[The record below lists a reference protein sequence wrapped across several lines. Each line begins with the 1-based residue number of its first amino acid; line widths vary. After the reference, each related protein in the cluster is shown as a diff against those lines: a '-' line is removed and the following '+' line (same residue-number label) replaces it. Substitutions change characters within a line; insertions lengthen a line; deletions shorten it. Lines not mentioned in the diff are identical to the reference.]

1 MKKNKVIYMY
11 ENIQKMLK
19 LILGCLLISLSYNI
33 FIAPNKLV
41 SGGVSGLAIIINNVI
56 NLPNSTIIL
65 IMNSI
70 LLILSMFFLGKKKT
84 NATILGSILFP
95 IFVRITEN
103 INVWLKIDTS
113 SILFSTIIGGI
124 IFGIGAGIIY
134 KAGFTT
140 GGTDILNQIVSQ
152 YFKISIGNSMLIIDG
167 AIVITSGLFFGINNM
182 MYSIV
187 LLYIISLISDRVILG
202 ISESKVFFIATSKE
216 KEVKL
221 FIIEELGHGV
231 TIFHAEGGFK
241 NKNQTILMTTLPTR
255 KYYALKEGIRKIDN
269 EAFYIIT
276 DTYEV
281 FGGE

>member
-56 NLPNSTIIL
+56 NLQNSTIIL
-65 IMNSI
+65 TINAI
-70 LLILSMFFLGKKKT
+70 LLIISMVFLGRKKT

-95 IFVRITEN
+95 IFIRITEN

-124 IFGIGAGIIY
+124 IFGVGAGIIY

-255 KYYALKEGIRKIDN
+255 KYYALKEGIRKIDT

>member
-1 MKKNKVIYMY
+1 MKKNKVMYMY
-11 ENIQKMLK
+11 ENIQKVLK

-56 NLPNSTIIL
+56 NLQNSTIIL
-65 IMNSI
+65 TMNSI

-255 KYYALKEGIRKIDN
+255 KYYALKEGIRKIDT

>member
-56 NLPNSTIIL
+56 NLQNSTIIL

-124 IFGIGAGIIY
+124 IFGVGAGIIY

>member
-1 MKKNKVIYMY
+1 MGKKIVMY
-11 ENIQKMLK
+11 KNIQKLLK
-19 LILGCLLISLSYNI
+19 LLLGCFLISLSYNI

-41 SGGVSGLAIIINNVI
+41 TGGVSGFAIIINDVI
-56 NLPNSTIIL
+56 NLQNSTIIL
-65 IMNSI
+65 TLNAI
-70 LLILSMFFLGKKKT
+70 LLIISMFFLGKKKT
-84 NATILGSILFP
+84 NATILGSIIFP
-95 IFVRITEN
+95 IFIRITEN

-113 SILFSTIIGGI
+113 SLLFSTIIGGI

-140 GGTDILNQIVSQ
+140 GGTDILNQIVSK

-167 AIVITSGLFFGINNM
+167 AIVIISGLFFGINNM
-182 MYSIV
+182 MYSIA

-202 ISESKVFFIATSKE
+202 ISESKVFFIATNKE
-216 KEVKL
+216 KEVKE

-231 TIFHAEGGFK
+231 TIFYAEGGFK

-255 KYYALKEGIRKIDN
+255 SYYALKEGIKKIDK

>member
-56 NLPNSTIIL
+56 NLQNSTIIL
-65 IMNSI
+65 TMNSI

-124 IFGIGAGIIY
+124 IFGVGAGIIY

-255 KYYALKEGIRKIDN
+255 KYYALKEGIRKIDT

>member
-56 NLPNSTIIL
+56 NLQNSTIIL

-84 NATILGSILFP
+84 NATILGSFLFP

-124 IFGIGAGIIY
+124 IFGVGAGIIY

-255 KYYALKEGIRKIDN
+255 KYYALKEGIRKIDT

>member
-1 MKKNKVIYMY
+1 MNKDITVYLEFVLGILIAAVGYEFFMLPTKVIYGVGGIAILLHKIFSVST
-11 ENIQKMLK
+11 NITIF
-19 LILGCLLISLSYNI
+19 ILSVFLLIVSY
-33 FIAPNKLV
+33 
-41 SGGVSGLAIIINNVI
+41 
-56 NLPNSTIIL
+56 
-65 IMNSI
+65 IM
-70 LLILSMFFLGKKKT
+70 LGKKQSRKSFV
-84 NATILGSILFP
+84 GSLLFP
-95 IFVRITEN
+95 IFVYLISLAMPYMPNIEVETIVSVISGAVITG
-103 INVWLKIDTS
+103 VGLG
-113 SILFSTIIGGI
+113 LVM
-124 IFGIGAGIIY
+124 

-167 AIVITSGLFFGINNM
+167 AIVVTSGLFFGINNM

-216 KEVKL
+216 KEVKK

-241 NKNQTILMTTLPTR
+241 KQNQTILMTTLPTR
-255 KYYALKEGIRKIDN
+255 KYYALKEGIKKIDN

>member
-56 NLPNSTIIL
+56 NLQNSTIIL
-65 IMNSI
+65 TINAI
-70 LLILSMFFLGKKKT
+70 LLIISMVFLGRKKT

-124 IFGIGAGIIY
+124 IFGVGAGIIY

-255 KYYALKEGIRKIDN
+255 KYYALKEGIRKIDT

>member
-41 SGGVSGLAIIINNVI
+41 SGGVSGIAIIINNVI
-56 NLPNSTIIL
+56 NLQNSTIIL
-65 IMNSI
+65 TMNSI

-187 LLYIISLISDRVILG
+187 LLYLISLISDRVILG

-255 KYYALKEGIRKIDN
+255 KYYALKEGIRKIDT

>member
-1 MKKNKVIYMY
+1 MGKKIVMY
-11 ENIQKMLK
+11 KNIQKLLK

-56 NLPNSTIIL
+56 NLQNSTIIL
-65 IMNSI
+65 TINAI
-70 LLILSMFFLGKKKT
+70 LLIISMVFLGRKKT

-95 IFVRITEN
+95 IFIRITEN

-113 SILFSTIIGGI
+113 SMLFSTIIGGVL
-124 IFGIGAGIIY
+124 FGVGAGIIY

-140 GGTDILNQIVSQ
+140 GGTDILNQIVSK

-167 AIVITSGLFFGINNM
+167 TIVITSGLFFGINNM

-216 KEVKL
+216 KEVKE

-241 NKNQTILMTTLPTR
+241 KKNQTIIMTTLPTR
-255 KYYALKEGIRKIDN
+255 VYYTLKEGIKKIDN
-269 EAFYIIT
+269 DAFYIIT

>member
-1 MKKNKVIYMY
+1 MGKKIVMY
-11 ENIQKMLK
+11 KNIQKLLK

-41 SGGVSGLAIIINNVI
+41 SGGVSGIAIIINNVI
-56 NLPNSTIIL
+56 NLQNSTIIL
-65 IMNSI
+65 TINAI
-70 LLILSMFFLGKKKT
+70 LLILSMVFLGRKKT

-95 IFVRITEN
+95 IFIRITEN

-113 SILFSTIIGGI
+113 SMLFSTIIGGI
-124 IFGIGAGIIY
+124 LFGVGAGIIY

-140 GGTDILNQIVSQ
+140 GGTDILNQIVSK

-167 AIVITSGLFFGINNM
+167 TIVITSGLFFGINNM

-216 KEVKL
+216 KEVKK

-231 TIFHAEGGFK
+231 TIFLAEGGFK
-241 NKNQTILMTTLPTR
+241 KKNQTIIMTTLPTR
-255 KYYALKEGIRKIDN
+255 VYYTLKEGIKKIDN
-269 EAFYIIT
+269 DAFYIIT

>member
-1 MKKNKVIYMY
+1 MKKNKVMY
-11 ENIQKMLK
+11 KNFQKLLK

-41 SGGVSGLAIIINNVI
+41 SGGVSGLAIIINNII
-56 NLPNSTIIL
+56 NLQNSTIIL
-65 IMNSI
+65 TMNAI
-70 LLILSMFFLGKKKT
+70 LLIFSMILLGKKKT
-84 NATILGSILFP
+84 NATIIGSIIFP
-95 IFVRITEN
+95 IFIRITEN

-113 SILFSTIIGGI
+113 SFLFSTIIGGI

-167 AIVITSGLFFGINNM
+167 AIVVTSGLFFGINNM

-216 KEVKL
+216 KEVKK

-241 NKNQTILMTTLPTR
+241 KQNQTILMTTLPTR
-255 KYYALKEGIRKIDN
+255 KYYALKEGIKKIDN

>member
-56 NLPNSTIIL
+56 NLQNSTIIL

-124 IFGIGAGIIY
+124 IFGVGAGIIY

-231 TIFHAEGGFK
+231 TIFRAEGGFK

-255 KYYALKEGIRKIDN
+255 KYYALKEGIRKIDT

>member
-1 MKKNKVIYMY
+1 MKKNKVMYMY
-11 ENIQKMLK
+11 ENIQKVLK

-56 NLPNSTIIL
+56 NLQNSTIIL

-255 KYYALKEGIRKIDN
+255 KYYALKEGIRKIDT

>member
-1 MKKNKVIYMY
+1 MEKNKVMY
-11 ENIQKMLK
+11 KNFQKLLK

-41 SGGVSGLAIIINNVI
+41 SGGVSGLAIIINNII
-56 NLPNSTIIL
+56 NLQNSTIIL
-65 IMNSI
+65 TMNAI
-70 LLILSMFFLGKKKT
+70 LLIFSMLLLGKKKT
-84 NATILGSILFP
+84 NATILGSIIFP
-95 IFVRITEN
+95 IFIRITEN

-113 SILFSTIIGGI
+113 SLLFSTIIGGI

-167 AIVITSGLFFGINNM
+167 AIVVTSGLFFGINNM

-255 KYYALKEGIRKIDN
+255 KYYALKEGIRKIDT

>member
-1 MKKNKVIYMY
+1 MKKNKVMYMH

-56 NLPNSTIIL
+56 NLQNSTIIL
-65 IMNSI
+65 TMNSI

-95 IFVRITEN
+95 ILVRITEN

-152 YFKISIGNSMLIIDG
+152 YLKISIGNSMLIIDG

-202 ISESKVFFIATSKE
+202 ISESKVFFIATNKE
-216 KEVKL
+216 KEVKK

-231 TIFHAEGGFK
+231 TIFNAEGGFE

-255 KYYALKEGIRKIDN
+255 SYYALKEGIKTIDKD
-269 EAFYIIT
+269 AFYIIT

>member
-56 NLPNSTIIL
+56 NLQNSTIIL

-124 IFGIGAGIIY
+124 IFGVGAGIIY

-255 KYYALKEGIRKIDN
+255 KYYALKEGIRKIDT

>member
-56 NLPNSTIIL
+56 NLQNSTIIL
-65 IMNSI
+65 TINAI
-70 LLILSMFFLGKKKT
+70 LLIISMVFLSRKKT

-95 IFVRITEN
+95 IFIRITEN

-124 IFGIGAGIIY
+124 IFGVGAGIIY

-255 KYYALKEGIRKIDN
+255 KYYALKEGIRKIDT

>member
-56 NLPNSTIIL
+56 NLQNSTIIL

-113 SILFSTIIGGI
+113 SMIFSTIIGGVL
-124 IFGIGAGIIY
+124 FGVGAGIIY

-255 KYYALKEGIRKIDN
+255 KYYALKEGIRKIDT